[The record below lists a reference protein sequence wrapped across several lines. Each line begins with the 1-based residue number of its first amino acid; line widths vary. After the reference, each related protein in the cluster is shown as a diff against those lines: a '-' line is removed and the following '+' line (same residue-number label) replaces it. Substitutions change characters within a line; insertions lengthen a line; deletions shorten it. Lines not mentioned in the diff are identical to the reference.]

1 MTLKKQ
7 ARKHTAM
14 SSLKIEKAHGKYC
27 LAKIKLDSESM
38 QKLSSL
44 PGFKKWVGRDLL
56 FDPTG
61 ANIDRLAHWWPDAEW
76 SEEAQPILDKYIE
89 GLKQAESTRKSKEVD
104 APLNDDFMFKTRP
117 FEHQRKAFYMS
128 RDKESFGLLMEQ
140 GTGKTKVIIDN
151 AAYLYSQNKI
161 SALVV
166 IAPNG
171 VHRNWL
177 DKEIP
182 EHMPDWCPVKCV
194 YYYSGM
200 HKTHKEKF
208 DSVISS
214 EDCLRVFSFNVEAF
228 VSNTAVAL
236 MNRILLSNNAML
248 VVDES
253 SRIKR
258 PGAKRTK
265 TITKFSKQADYRRI
279 MTGTPVTKGPEDV
292 YSQFKFLDPNILGYD
307 SFYSFK
313 ARYCIMGG
321 YENKQIVSYQNV
333 PELTKNIEGHSF
345 RVLKKDCLDL
355 PPKIYQRHYVEMSSK
370 QKRLYDEMRKEFITE
385 LEGETIDAPEAITRL
400 LRLQQIVCGWF
411 PAEDG
416 VVPIDDKNI
425 RLQALLEILS
435 DIDSKVIIWARFK
448 ADLKAIER
456 ALGEMAVAY
465 HGDVSNDQRA
475 IAVERFQNDPK
486 IRYFIGQPQSGGIG
500 LTLTAANYAI
510 YYSNSF
516 DLEIRLQSEDRCHRI
531 GTENRVTYIDIECR
545 KTIDKKIITALR
557 NKKNLADY
565 INKDPV
571 SLFLTEEE
579 A

>member
-1 MTLKKQ
+1 M
-7 ARKHTAM
+7 AI
-14 SSLKIEKAHGKYC
+14 SSLRIEKAHGKYC
-27 LAKIKLDSESM
+27 LAKVKLDSEAM

-61 ANIDRLAHWWPDAEW
+61 ANIDRIKHWWPEAEW
-76 SEEAQPILDKYIE
+76 SKDAQPILDRYIE
-89 GLKQAESTRKSKEVD
+89 GLQQAEETRQLKTEE
-104 APLNDDFMFKTRP
+104 APQTDDFMFKTKP

-128 RDKESFGLLMEQ
+128 RDKKAFGLLMEQ

-151 AAYLYSQNKI
+151 AAYLYGKGEI
-161 SALVV
+161 TTLVV

-171 VHRNWL
+171 VHRNWI

-182 EHMPDWCPVKCV
+182 EHMPDWCPVKSV

-200 HKTHKEKF
+200 RKKQEEKF
-208 DSVISS
+208 KETMFA
-214 EDCLRVFSFNVEAF
+214 EDCLRVFAFNVEAF
-228 VSNTAVAL
+228 VSNNAASL
-236 MNRILLSNNAML
+236 MNKILFGNKALL

-265 TITKFSKQADYRRI
+265 IITRFSKMAEYRRI
-279 MTGTPVTKGPEDV
+279 LTGTPVTKGPEDV

-355 PPKIYQRHYVEMSSK
+355 PSKIYQRHYVELSPK
-370 QKRLYDEMRKEFITE
+370 QQKLYNEMKKEFIAE
-385 LEGETIDAPEAITRL
+385 LEGETISAPEAITRL

-411 PAEDG
+411 PTDEQ
-416 VVPIDDKNI
+416 VVPIEEKNI

-456 ALGEMAVAY
+456 ALGDTAVAY

-475 IAVERFQNDPK
+475 MAVERFQNDDN

-500 LTLTAANYAI
+500 LTLTAASYAI

-531 GTENRVTYIDIECR
+531 GTKNNVTYIDIECR

-557 NKKNLADY
+557 TKKSLADSV
-565 INKDPV
+565 NKDPI

-579 A
+579 

>member
-1 MTLKKQ
+1 MILRKKQ
-7 ARKHTAM
+7 LRKKQM
-14 SSLKIEKAHGKYC
+14 SLLKIEKAHGKYC
-27 LAKIKLDSESM
+27 LAKIKLDSEAM

-61 ANIDRLAHWWPDAEW
+61 ANIDRLKHWWPDAEW
-76 SEEAQPILDKYIE
+76 SEDAQPILDKYIE
-89 GLKQAESTRKSKEVD
+89 GLKQAESNRRLKAED
-104 APLNDDFMFKTRP
+104 APDTDDFMFKTRP

-128 RDKESFGLLMEQ
+128 REKESFGLLMEQ

-151 AAYLYSQNKI
+151 AAYLYSKNKI

-200 HKTHKEKF
+200 HKTHKAKF
-208 DSVISS
+208 DAVVSS

-228 VSNTAVAL
+228 VSNAAVAL
-236 MNRILLSNNAML
+236 MNKILLSNSSML

-265 TITKFSKQADYRRI
+265 TITKFAKQSDYRRI

-355 PPKIYQRHYVEMSSK
+355 PPKIYQRHYVEMSPK
-370 QKRLYDEMRKEFITE
+370 QKRLYDEMRKEFIAE

-416 VVPIDDKNI
+416 VVPIDEKNI

-456 ALGEMAVAY
+456 ALGDLAVAY
-465 HGDVSNDQRA
+465 HGEVSNDQRV

-531 GTENRVTYIDIECR
+531 GTKNTVTYIDIECR

-557 NKKNLADY
+557 TKKNLADY

>member
-1 MTLKKQ
+1 MIIT
-7 ARKHTAM
+7 
-14 SSLKIEKAHGKYC
+14 KAHGKYC
-27 LAKIKLDSESM
+27 LAKIKLDSGVV
-38 QKLSSL
+38 QKLDSL
-44 PGFKKWVGRDLL
+44 PGFKKWIGRDLL

-61 ANIDRLAHWWPDAEW
+61 ANIDRIAMFWP
-76 SEEAQPILDKYIE
+76 EAQWSDEASPILDRYIE
-89 GLKQAESTRKSKEVD
+89 NIKEAEQTRQMKDEEWV
-104 APLNDDFMFKTRP
+104 NEDDFKFKTKP
-117 FEHQRKAFYMS
+117 FDHQRKAFYMS
-128 RDKESFGLLMEQ
+128 RDREAFGLLMEQ

-151 AAYLYSQNKI
+151 AAYLYSQSRI
-161 SALVV
+161 TALVI

-182 EHMPDWCPVKCV
+182 EHMPDWCPTESV

-200 HKTHKEKF
+200 SKGHRMKF
-208 DSVISS
+208 SDTVFA
-214 EDCLRVFSFNVEAF
+214 ENCLRVFSFNVEAF
-228 VSNTAVAL
+228 VSDAAVAL
-236 MNRILLSNNAML
+236 MNKILLTNQVML

-265 TITKFSKQADYRRI
+265 TITKFSKQAKYRRI

-307 SFYSFK
+307 SYYSFK

-333 PELTKNIEGHSF
+333 HELTRNIEGHSF

-355 PPKIYQRHYVEMSSK
+355 PPKVYQRHRIDMSPK
-370 QKRLYDEMRKEFITE
+370 QKKLYHEMRKEFVAE
-385 LEGETIDAPEAITRL
+385 MEGETIDAPEAITRL
-400 LRLQQIVCGWF
+400 LRLQQISCGWF
-411 PAEDG
+411 PTENGAM
-416 VVPIDDKNI
+416 PIDDKNS
-425 RLQALLEILS
+425 RLNALLEILS

-456 ALGEMAVAY
+456 ALGELAVSY
-465 HGDVSNDQRA
+465 HGDVSNDARA
-475 IAVERFQNDPK
+475 AAVERFQNDPK

-500 LTLTAANYAI
+500 LTLTAADYAV

-531 GTENRVTYIDIECR
+531 GTKNTVTYIDIECR
-545 KTIDKKIITALR
+545 DTIDKKIIFALR
-557 NKKNLADY
+557 NKKNLADT
-565 INKDPV
+565 INKDPI
-571 SLFLTEEE
+571 SLFLTENEG
-579 A
+579 